1 MKKVLCVLCAALLL
15 GGWTWPET
23 ETYTKTTLN
32 PRICRTPEVMRPMRG
47 KLDAL
52 PMPDEEGTFDLR
64 DADLTGCGLSGQL
77 EALQKAN
84 FTNATKWPA
93 SLPDGFD
100 PAAVL
105 EQGKDPGLGVKSLHE
120 RGITGK
126 GVGIGIIDQ
135 TLLVDHQEYRDQ
147 LRYYNE
153 HGRMQKADA
162 QMHGPAVASIAV
174 GKTTGVAPDALLYY
188 IADEHHVESGDQE
201 DCSNRA
207 KDIDELIALNQTLPE
222 NEKIRVISISNGW
235 MPDAPGADKM
245 NAAVARARA
254 AGIEV
259 VWISDEDPL
268 LSQYFGMGRRWMAD
282 PNSFDGL
289 YPANW
294 RVEDI
299 LNGEDASDYLLTP
312 MDRRTVAAPEGQD
325 IYAHYRNGGMSW
337 VMPYV
342 AGLYA
347 LACQA
352 DPQVTMEEFTKA
364 ARETARPAA
373 FTQGGK
379 SYSFGAAIDPAAL
392 IERLEKNDG

>member
-1 MKKVLCVLCAALLL
+1 MKKLLCVLCAALLL
-15 GGWTWPET
+15 GGWNWPET

-32 PRICRTPEVMRPMRG
+32 PGVCRTPEAMRPMRG

-52 PMPDEEGTFDLR
+52 PMPDEEGTYDLR
-64 DADLTGCGLSGQL
+64 DGDLTGCDLSGQL

-93 SLPDGFD
+93 LPEGFD
-100 PAAVL
+100 PTAVL
-105 EQGKDPGLGVKSLHE
+105 EQGKDPGLGVKTLHA
-120 RGITGK
+120 RGVTGK

-135 TLLVDHQEYRDQ
+135 TLLADHQEYRDR

-153 HGRMQKADA
+153 HGRMRKANA

-188 IADEHHVESGDQE
+188 IADEHHVESGAQE

-207 KDIDELIALNQTLPE
+207 KDIDEFIALNQTLPE

-235 MPDAPGADKM
+235 MPDALGADKM

-268 LSQYFGMGRRWMAD
+268 MSQYLGMGRRWMAD
-282 PNSFDGL
+282 PNSLDSL

-294 RVEDI
+294 LAEDI
-299 LNGEDASDYLLTP
+299 LSGRGLKDDLLIP
-312 MDRRTVAAPEGQD
+312 MDRRTVAAPEGQNV
-325 IYAHYRNGGMSW
+325 YAYYRNGGMSW

-352 DPQVTMEEFTKA
+352 DPGVTMAEFTEA
-364 ARETARPAA
+364 ARETARPAV
-373 FTQGGK
+373 FTQDGK
-379 SYSFGAAIDPAAL
+379 QYSFGAAIDPVTL
-392 IERLEKNDG
+392 IDRLEKNDG